1 MKDLNINKCACIIG
15 AGLSGCEAA
24 WQLAKAGV
32 QVKLFEMR
40 PEKTTPA
47 HTGGGFAELVCSNSL
62 RSDSMENAVG
72 LLKEEMRAFDSLI
85 MMAADKSRVPAGS
98 ALAVDR
104 EEFSRI
110 VETELTALENIEVIH
125 QEIADFS
132 QLPEHDILIIA
143 SGPLS
148 SDAICKTIAGMTSSD
163 YLHFYDAVA
172 PIIFG
177 ESVNYDIAYW
187 ASRYDKGDADY
198 LNCPMDAEQYMQFY
212 NELITAETFKL
223 RDFEQAAYFEGCMPV
238 EVMAKRGVQT
248 LLFGPLKPVGL
259 NDPHTGLTPHAV
271 VQLRKENTQ
280 ASLFNLVGFQT
291 SLTRPEQKR
300 VFSMIPGLENV
311 EFARYGMIHRNTF
324 INSPEVLLPTL
335 QMKSDAKIL
344 FAGQI
349 TGVEGYVESA
359 ASGLVAGYNAARIL
373 HGEEPLVFPKETA
386 HGALMAYITAMN
398 RDFQPMNVNFGIFP
412 PLENRKI
419 KKSQRK
425 LMYSER
431 AMEIIQTI
439 PKISN

>member
-1 MKDLNINKCACIIG
+1 MNNNKCACVIG

-24 WQLAKAGV
+24 WQLARAGV

-40 PEKTTPA
+40 PEQTTPA
-47 HTGGGFAELVCSNSL
+47 HHGGGFAELVCSNSL

-72 LLKEEMRAFDSLI
+72 LLKAEMRTLDSLI
-85 MMAADKSRVPAGS
+85 IKAADASRVPAGS

-104 EEFSRI
+104 DEFSRI
-110 VETELTALENIEVIH
+110 VEAELTALDNIEVIH
-125 QEIADFS
+125 QEIATFDE
-132 QLPEHDILIIA
+132 LPAHDVLIIA

-148 SDAICKTIAGMTSSD
+148 SEAICRTIAGMTGSD

-172 PIIFG
+172 PIVYG
-177 ESVNYDIAYW
+177 ESIDCDIAYW

-198 LNCPMDAEQYMQFY
+198 LNCPMNAEQYERFY
-212 NELITAETFKL
+212 TELITAETFKL

-238 EVMAKRGVQT
+238 EIMARRGVQT

-259 NDPHTGLTPHAV
+259 IDPHTGITPHAV
-271 VQLRKENTQ
+271 AQLRKENTQ
-280 ASLFNLVGFQT
+280 GSLFNLVGFQT

-300 VFSMIPGLENV
+300 VFSLIPGMENV

-335 QMKSDAKIL
+335 QMKSDKRIF

-359 ASGLVAGYNAARIL
+359 ASGLIAGYNAARIIK
-373 HGEEPLVFPKETA
+373 GEEPVIFPKETA
-386 HGALMAYITAMN
+386 HGALMAYITTMN
-398 RDFQPMNVNFGIFP
+398 KDFQPMNVNFGIFP
-412 PLENRKI
+412 PLENRKV

-431 AMEIIQTI
+431 AVEKMQTI
-439 PKISN
+439 IKTSN

>member
-1 MKDLNINKCACIIG
+1 MADLNGNRCACVIG

-24 WQLAKAGV
+24 WQLHRAGV

-40 PEKTTPA
+40 PDKATPA
-47 HTGGGFAELVCSNSL
+47 HHGGGFAELVCSNSL

-72 LLKEEMRAFDSLI
+72 LLKEEMRILGSLI
-85 MMAADKSRVPAGS
+85 MHAADISRVPAGS

-104 EEFSRI
+104 DEFSRI
-110 VETELTALENIEVIH
+110 VEAELSGAENIEIIR
-125 QEIADFS
+125 QEISSFDE
-132 QLPEHDILIIA
+132 LPEHDVLVIA
-143 SGPLS
+143 TGPLS
-148 SDAICKTIAGMTSSD
+148 SEAICQAISKMTGSN

-172 PIIFG
+172 PIIYG
-177 ESVNYDIAYW
+177 ESINYDVAYW

-198 LNCPMDAEQYMQFY
+198 LNCPMNTAEYEKFY
-212 NELITAETFKL
+212 TELVNAETFKL

-238 EVMAKRGVQT
+238 EVMAKRGLQT

-259 NDPHTGLTPHAV
+259 NDPHTGTIPHAV

-300 VFSMIPGLENV
+300 VFSIIPGLEHV
-311 EFARYGMIHRNTF
+311 EFARHGMIHRNTF
-324 INSPEVLLPTL
+324 INSPELLLATL
-335 QMKSDAKIL
+335 QMKSDKNIL

-359 ASGLVAGYNAARIL
+359 ACGLMAGFNAARIVK
-373 HGEEPLVFPKETA
+373 GDEPIVFPKETA
-386 HGALMAYITAMN
+386 HGALTAYITAMN
-398 RDFQPMNVNFGIFP
+398 RDFQPMNVNYGIFP
-412 PLENRKI
+412 PLEDRKI

-431 AMEIIQTI
+431 AIEIIQTI